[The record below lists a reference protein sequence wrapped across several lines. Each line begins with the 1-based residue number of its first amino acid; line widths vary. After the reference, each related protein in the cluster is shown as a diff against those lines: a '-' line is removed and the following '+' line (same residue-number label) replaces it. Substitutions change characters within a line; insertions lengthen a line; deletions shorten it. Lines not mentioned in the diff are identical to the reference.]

1 MISNKKIALID
12 DNLLSKYKKREIL
25 RFSTR
30 SKTPI
35 NNLSS
40 SVDGEP
46 LLYNNNLA
54 DRNEVIEFF
63 LNDSKIKK
71 SFDQFMIDCFSNSFK
86 GI

>member
-1 MISNKKIALID
+1 M
-12 DNLLSKYKKREIL
+12 LSKYKKKEIL
-25 RFSTR
+25 RFSKR

-35 NNLSS
+35 NNLSA

-71 SFDQFMIDCFSNSFK
+71 NFDQFMIDCFSNSFK